1 MGNNQSSKQARAREI
16 VLAGFLTG
24 KHRESGF
31 RESVVEAHQDLM
43 PEIEQEILKL
53 EKVNAAVHGG
63 SLSDEFRQERGG
75 QQDAMAESGIGT
87 VDLNQFGLSSAS
99 PPVTVPNYQLL
110 RCVGRGGFG
119 EVWLSR
125 NVVTEDYHA
134 VKILAEHCSLE
145 IEGVRRYTEQ
155 VKTLAGLVP
164 IKEVGKT
171 DAGYYYVMPLADDVK
186 GATAIRAIDR
196 YEPKTLAWCYKNQ
209 PPLTID
215 EIVQLGT
222 CLVGILEDLHETGL
236 THCDVKPANI
246 IAVDG
251 AWMLSDIGLMT
262 RTDHFPTERGT
273 LEFLPPERR
282 CDHSADLYALAKTLF
297 LLASGASI
305 YRFEE
310 FIQGDLKLQVESVK
324 SGRLRDILGKAC
336 DPDADARYLAA
347 RDMRNDLNAL
357 SGLNLPAPVK
367 PVPVPLLESG
377 NRSSAKRWT
386 VLLLFLLIVSIP
398 VVIGIYGFPFGSSN
412 TNAPPEVSHGPGKEV
427 SHLPEVPGGG
437 LGRVDLEIVNA
448 RVANLDN
455 HDSSKG
461 RTMSYVTIRNQGTLP
476 YDPQENEAQIVLMLP
491 HLSQA
496 RTSSWGRSIPSLA
509 AAEEKEILIFNG
521 NFQTDQANNKPSNR
535 YEVVY
540 QIEFTGTDR
549 DSDESNN
556 RRTGWYTPATATYD
570 ESETNV
576 GRKSQG

>member
-16 VLAGFLTG
+16 VLEGFLAG

-31 RESVVEAHQDLM
+31 REAVVEAHQDLM
-43 PEIEQEILKL
+43 PEIEAEILKL

-63 SLSDEFRQERGG
+63 SFSDEFRQERTG
-75 QQDAMAESGIGT
+75 QRDAMTESGAGT
-87 VDLNQFGLSSAS
+87 GDSNPFGLSSAS

-222 CLVGILEDLHETGL
+222 RLVGILEDLHETGL
-236 THCDVKPANI
+236 THCDVKPANV

-251 AWMLSDIGLMT
+251 AWMLTDIGLMT

-310 FIQGDLKLQVESVK
+310 FLQGDLKLQVESVK
-324 SGRLRDILGKAC
+324 SDRLRVILGKAC

-357 SGLNLPAPVK
+357 SGLTVPASASAK
-367 PVPVPLLESG
+367 PVPVPPLESD
-377 NRSSAKRWT
+377 NRSSVKWWT
-386 VLLLFLLIVSIP
+386 VVVLFLLIVAIP
-398 VVIGIYGFPFGSSN
+398 VVIGVYGFPLRASKTSAPSEVGDDPREGSQLSG
-412 TNAPPEVSHGPGKEV
+412 VS
-427 SHLPEVPGGG
+427 GG
-437 LGRVDLEIVNA
+437 LEKIDLEIVDA
-448 RVANLDN
+448 RVANLEN

-476 YDPQENEAQIVLMLP
+476 YDPKENEAQVVLTLP
-491 HLSQA
+491 HLSQT
-496 RTSSWGRSIPSLA
+496 RTSSWERSIPDLA
-509 AAEEKEILIFNG
+509 PGEEKEIPIFNG

-540 QIEFTGTDR
+540 QIEFAGTDR

-570 ESETNV
+570 ESETTADS
-576 GRKSQG
+576 SQR